1 MKSGTDIY
9 TESDE
14 KYVNLKIEGKIA
26 FIQFSNPEK
35 RNALNS
41 HLCREMSCAVRK
53 CRQAGITAIIITAR
67 GNDMVWSSGLDISEF
82 YENTAT
88 QTTTTPQAA
97 KKHIKLRDPVAEDM
111 PLPVLLKEIE
121 EYPGIVTA
129 MIHGSVWGGAAE
141 LVAACDLA
149 YGDMTAAFAVTPAKI
164 GLPYSCKGLLRFIN
178 KIGLAATKELFYT
191 AAPVS
196 AAHAGETGLLTWL
209 AETSD
214 FNILKKLTFE
224 KVLHI
229 SKLSMAVIKSLK
241 KEFRLFETK
250 ELSEKDLLQ
259 FADIRKETFASG
271 DFEKGVTAFLNKTTP
286 DF

>member
-41 HLCREMSCAVRK
+41 RLCREMSCAVRK

-82 YENTAT
+82 YENTAA
-88 QTTTTPQAA
+88 QTATRQAA
-97 KKHIKLRDPVAEDM
+97 KKNIKLSDPVAENM

-149 YGDMTAAFAVTPAKI
+149 YGDMTAAFAVTTAKI

-178 KIGLAATKELFYT
+178 RIGLSATKELFYT

-196 AAHAGETGLLTWL
+196 AARARETGLLTWL

-224 KVLHI
+224 KILYI

>member
-1 MKSGTDIY
+1 M
-9 TESDE
+9 
-14 KYVNLKIEGKIA
+14 
-26 FIQFSNPEK
+26 
-35 RNALNS
+35 
-41 HLCREMSCAVRK
+41 
-53 CRQAGITAIIITAR
+53 
-67 GNDMVWSSGLDISEF
+67 
-82 YENTAT
+82 
-88 QTTTTPQAA
+88 
-97 KKHIKLRDPVAEDM
+97 
-111 PLPVLLKEIE
+111 
-121 EYPGIVTA
+121 
-129 MIHGSVWGGAAE
+129 
-141 LVAACDLA
+141 
-149 YGDMTAAFAVTPAKI
+149 
-164 GLPYSCKGLLRFIN
+164 RFIN

-259 FADIRKETFASG
+259 FADIRKEAFASG